1 MTSQGDRWHVDS
13 RNNRIHSTAL
23 VGAEVKMGKDNCVG
37 PFSVVGALGI
47 PVIIGDNN
55 YIGANCVIGS
65 PAESVSEIP
74 GSSLI
79 ALIDKTEP
87 IGAYPQRAGLVIGS
101 MSVIRDSVTIH
112 AGLENPT
119 QINDLVYIHS
129 KCHIDHDSVVEVGAV
144 VAPSVASGGRVTFG
158 AFSQTGL
165 DSALHQGTTVG
176 AFSMIGMNSTLKG
189 ATKPFSLYFGS
200 PSRFRGLN
208 LIRLKRLGLE
218 TRAIEEIKELVGQE
232 SPITDQSRIDS
243 VIRDLVAKSTSEALR
258 IWTSP
263 KK

>member
-1 MTSQGDRWHVDS
+1 MG
-13 RNNRIHSTAL
+13 RN
-23 VGAEVKMGKDNCVG
+23 NCVG
-37 PFSVVGALGI
+37 PFSVVGALGT
-47 PVIIGDNN
+47 PVVIGDSN

-79 ALIDKTEP
+79 ALIDKTESLGDFP
-87 IGAYPQRAGLVIGS
+87 RRAGLAIGS

-119 QINDLVYIHS
+119 QVHDLVYIHS
-129 KCHIDHDSVVEVGAV
+129 QSHIDHDSVVEVGAV
-144 VAPSVASGGRVTFG
+144 VAPGVTTGGRVILG

-165 DSALHQGTTVG
+165 DSALHQDTNVG

-218 TRAIEEIKELVGQE
+218 SRAIDEIKELVGQE
-232 SPITDQSRIDS
+232 LPFTDPARIDS
-243 VIRDLVAKSTSEALR
+243 VIRDLVAKSTVEALR
-258 IWTSP
+258 IWTSQ
-263 KK
+263 KR